1 MRIVSFL
8 APTSKQAM
16 SDLRADLG
24 EDAIIL
30 TIRTLDDGQ
39 VSVTGAVADEV
50 LNLADLLVPT
60 EEQRSLEW
68 LAALADFHEWPFKE
82 RERIEPILR
91 DITPADPE
99 VILKALVRALF
110 RFDSLH
116 LQGQGAHIFSGPPG
130 GGKTVT
136 IAKLAAAQV
145 LAGNTVDVL
154 TLDVSRAGS
163 LDQLGTL
170 LAPLDLVPISVST
183 PTELPNALD
192 ACGGDVILVDSV
204 GINPFDPA
212 HLGAVSTIVTG
223 VGGELVLVLPAGQ
236 GYADSAEIAKSYATL
251 GAKSMVV
258 TKLDVAKRFGGV
270 LAAAEA
276 GLVFTEAGIGP
287 TIGNG
292 LCTLSADG
300 MARLLLRRYRNS
312 VGEERDR

>member
-16 SDLRADLG
+16 ADLRAGLG

-39 VSVTGAVADEV
+39 VSVTGALADDA
-50 LNLADLLVPT
+50 LDLADLLVPAK
-60 EEQRSLEW
+60 EQRSLDW

-99 VILKALVRALF
+99 TILKALVRALF
-110 RFDSLH
+110 HFDDLH
-116 LQGQGAHIFSGPPG
+116 LRGQGPLMLSGPPG
-130 GGKTVT
+130 SGKTVT
-136 IAKLAAAQV
+136 IAKLAAAHV
-145 LAGNTVDVL
+145 LAGSTVDVI
-154 TLDVSRAGS
+154 TLDVRRAGS
-163 LDQLGTL
+163 LDQLSTL
-170 LAPLDLVPISVST
+170 LAPLDLAPISVST
-183 PTELPNALD
+183 PAELPNALG
-192 ACGGDVILVDSV
+192 ACKGDVILVDSA

-212 HLGAVSTIVTG
+212 DLGSVSTIMTKAG
-223 VGGELVLVLPAGQ
+223 IELVLVLPAGQ
-236 GYADSAEIAKSYATL
+236 GYADSSEIAQSYAAL

-258 TKLDVAKRFGGV
+258 TKLDVAKRFGGI

-276 GLVFTEAGIGP
+276 GLIFTEAGIGP
-287 TIGNG
+287 MIGDG

-312 VGEERDR
+312 IGEERGR